1 MWSSVVDGRWLT
13 FVLAA
18 INNQNFI
25 MRDVQTG
32 TWWQQVTG
40 EAVRGPLRGKR
51 LIMLDFDEVN
61 LAIWRRE
68 HPGSLILLPD
78 EEYEEH
84 YAAVDWDE
92 DFDSAEF
99 DGVPA
104 PPVSN
109 LPAGFES
116 RSLVVGV
123 SIGGSDKAYPMD
135 ALTAA
140 SVIVDRFAGRSIL
153 VVVDDD
159 GRSVRCFDREVGGQ
173 VLDLFRQTV
182 EPAVI
187 DPDSGE
193 VTPLPLVLVDAQ
205 TGSTWDFA
213 GRAVGGELEGQSL
226 RRIPAIKDYW
236 FDWEQHHPGTFVYS
250 APWRKAPSLPVKR

>member
-1 MWSSVVDGRWLT
+1 MAGSTAR
-13 FVLAA
+13 
-18 INNQNFI
+18 
-25 MRDVQTG
+25 TG
-32 TWWQQVTG
+32 
-40 EAVRGPLRGKR
+40 
-51 LIMLDFDEVN
+51 
-61 LAIWRRE
+61 
-68 HPGSLILLPD
+68 PGSLILLPD

-140 SVIVDRFAGRSIL
+140 SGGRFSSSWMMT
-153 VVVDDD
+153 D
-159 GRSVRCFDREVGGQ
+159 GRCAVSIARSVARHSTCFDK
-173 VLDLFRQTV
+173 
-182 EPAVI
+182 P
-187 DPDSGE
+187 
-193 VTPLPLVLVDAQ
+193 
-205 TGSTWDFA
+205 
-213 GRAVGGELEGQSL
+213 
-226 RRIPAIKDYW
+226 
-236 FDWEQHHPGTFVYS
+236 
-250 APWRKAPSLPVKR
+250 